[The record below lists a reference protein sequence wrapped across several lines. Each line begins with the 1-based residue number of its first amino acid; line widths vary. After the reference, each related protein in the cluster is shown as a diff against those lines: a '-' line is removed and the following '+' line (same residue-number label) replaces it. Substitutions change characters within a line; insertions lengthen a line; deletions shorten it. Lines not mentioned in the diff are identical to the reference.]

1 MWGGI
6 AELDLW
12 LRAHAE
18 VTQLMAGDT
27 AEDKGSMQ
35 THTFLSLCFTSEIF
49 YQVKQTFNSRNNIKN
64 YSSRALL
71 PLQRSSKLPAS
82 QIKCAPQILMFN
94 IYLARALCS
103 FYQSGKL
110 VTVGWKEKHL
120 KSLTA
125 LIYPQKL
132 SPFNLWA
139 GIPAKKR
146 ETSLQLWVWA
156 WKNDCAARE
165 WGGGTENPVG
175 SEMHT
180 GAVVLSLQL
189 YLNYSSDILLNYP
202 SDIFLH
208 SPKPFKSRNTAGT
221 CQVRIESRA
230 ALSEGG
236 QEQKNPIV

>member
-1 MWGGI
+1 MQWRQWRDAVVFSAPKGFLLQGIFSYNCTRNKKYSYFWNLLSFPPTLMWGGI

-27 AEDKGSMQ
+27 AEDKGSVQ

-64 YSSRALL
+64 YSLRVLL
-71 PLQRSSKLPAS
+71 PLQKSSKLPAS

-103 FYQSGKL
+103 FYHSGKL

-125 LIYPQKL
+125 LIYP
-132 SPFNLWA
+132 
-139 GIPAKKR
+139 
-146 ETSLQLWVWA
+146 
-156 WKNDCAARE
+156 
-165 WGGGTENPVG
+165 
-175 SEMHT
+175 
-180 GAVVLSLQL
+180 
-189 YLNYSSDILLNYP
+189 
-202 SDIFLH
+202 
-208 SPKPFKSRNTAGT
+208 
-221 CQVRIESRA
+221 
-230 ALSEGG
+230 
-236 QEQKNPIV
+236 